1 MVGTDLE
8 DECGLGCST
17 FAAAL
22 PLLLCWQSP
31 PLWVRSDWEGSC
43 SACLAPRPTASSKA
57 IMEGSGRSPARR
69 GVAGAPAV
77 EAEITRFNTRDPAP
91 LVTAYDF
98 GGAGSTTTVQ
108 K

>member
-1 MVGTDLE
+1 MAGTDLE

-43 SACLAPRPTASSKA
+43 SACLAPRPTARSKA
-57 IMEGSGRSPARR
+57 IME
-69 GVAGAPAV
+69 VPAV
-77 EAEITRFNTRDPAP
+77 P
-91 LVTAYDF
+91 LPDA
-98 GGAGSTTTVQ
+98 AWLERLRW
-108 K
+108 KLK